1 MSEFRRN
8 RAQSDDDR
16 KIKELMNEVGQELG
30 VNERTRSLSPEK
42 ARDMGEK
49 MKREIRKRS

>member
-8 RAQSDDDR
+8 RAQSNDDR

-42 ARDMGEK
+42 AQEMGEK
-49 MKREIRKRS
+49 MKQEIRKRS